1 MAKRGGFKSGFS
13 PDPIERKELAQWR
26 DAQRQANPLSNPDPQ
41 SLSGCEPNAPQSML
55 TRLREMTSTFV
66 QCLPGTALGR

>member
-26 DAQRQANPLSNPDPQ
+26 AAQVQIKPLSNQDLQ